1 MRFET
6 ILLEKEDHI
15 ATLTLNRPER
25 LNAINLQMFDEIL
38 AALENVDEDDDV
50 RVLILTGAGRA
61 FSSSADMKDGGGEP
75 GKRLFPDLT
84 INEIRE
90 DILRVRPQR
99 VTRNLINLR
108 KPTIAMV
115 NGLAIGD
122 GFDWCL
128 ACDLRIASTEARFMN
143 AFTKLAL
150 FPNTGGTWLLPRVLG
165 LGKALELM
173 YTGDWL
179 EPEEAYR
186 LGMLN
191 RLVPPEELVEETLA
205 IARKIASG
213 PPASLRLMKLQ
224 TYRSLEITLDAALE
238 LAADGE
244 ALMLATNDHVEA
256 LSAWFE
262 KREPKFTGK

>member
-1 MRFET
+1 
-6 ILLEKEDHI
+6 
-15 ATLTLNRPER
+15 
-25 LNAINLQMFDEIL
+25 
-38 AALENVDEDDDV
+38 
-50 RVLILTGAGRA
+50 
-61 FSSSADMKDGGGEP
+61 
-75 GKRLFPDLT
+75 
-84 INEIRE
+84 
-90 DILRVRPQR
+90 
-99 VTRNLINLR
+99 
-108 KPTIAMV
+108 
-115 NGLAIGD
+115 
-122 GFDWCL
+122 
-128 ACDLRIASTEARFMN
+128 
-143 AFTKLAL
+143 
-150 FPNTGGTWLLPRVLG
+150 
-165 LGKALELM
+165 M